1 MAYRVERMYW
11 GWYTGWKACTVGG
24 TQGGKN
30 VLGVVHR
37 VESMYWGG
45 GYKGGNYGCYIG
57 LKTGTGVVMYIG
69 WEVQYVLRIACR
81 VGNMYQR

>member
-1 MAYRVERMYW
+1 MYW

-37 VESMYWGG
+37 VESMYCGWYTGWKECTGG
-45 GYKGGNYGCYIG
+45 GTQGG
-57 LKTGTGVVMYIG
+57 KH
-69 WEVQYVLRIACR
+69 VLGGGATR
-81 VGNMYQR
+81 VGTTVAT

>member
-1 MAYRVERMYW
+1 M
-11 GWYTGWKACTVGG
+11 GG
-24 TQGGKN
+24 TQGGKH

-37 VESMYWGG
+37 VERMYWGVVHRAESMYWGGGG

-57 LKTGTGVVMYIG
+57 LKAGTEVVMYIG